1 MSENKVII
9 PCEVLKRITP
19 LLEKSINYEH
29 VMFIK
34 EFQLTEAIFLVGKV
48 TDDTEKLK
56 QGTPYYLTE
65 DEMNFFLRKRKTA
78 DFIPDYTNIYDFVL
92 SVGNNFVLPVLTS
105 PNQPAFTTSEF
116 DKLWDSYKL
125 PHDDYY
131 YSFLVLIAVFA
142 KYIYTHGT
150 FEGEVYVPD
159 DYFVRGEKLKLAE
172 LLCANATKEKTG
184 IKISYNGKSVMLDN
198 WNGWFKKMIY
208 ASLEQEMDIAAI
220 RKELKEKYSTK
231 GKAGRKTKKGQCNVL
246 LSAYNLIHQTS
257 LKTGSVILNDQEAF
271 FMIDFLKYLQLH
283 DQKKEM
289 DAVYMRALLSH
300 YQAEKALIKWW
311 SFE

>member
-1 MSENKVII
+1 MSENKVVI
-9 PCEVLKRITP
+9 PCDVLKRITP

-105 PNQPAFTTSEF
+105 PNQPAFTLTEF
-116 DKLWDSYKL
+116 DKLWDSYNL
-125 PHDDYY
+125 PHDDCY

-142 KYIYTHGT
+142 KYIYTQGT
-150 FEGEVYVPD
+150 FEGGVYVPD
-159 DYFVRGEKLKLAE
+159 DYFIREEKLKLAE
-172 LLCANATKEKTG
+172 LLYATKEKTG
-184 IKISYNGKSVMLDN
+184 IKISYNGKSVTLDN
-198 WNGWFKKMIY
+198 WNGWFKKMVY
-208 ASLEQEMDIAAI
+208 ASLGQETDIAAI

-257 LKTGSVILNDQEAF
+257 LKTGSVILNDKEAYF
-271 FMIDFLKYLQLH
+271 LLDFLKYLQLN
-283 DQKKEM
+283 DKKKEM
-289 DAVYMRALLSH
+289 DSIYMRALLSH
-300 YQAEKALIKWW
+300 YQAEKALINWW

>member
-19 LLEKSINYEH
+19 LLEKSVNYEH

-34 EFQLTEAIFLVGKV
+34 EFQDTEAIFLVGRV

-78 DFIPDYTNIYDFVL
+78 DFIPDYINIYDFVL

-105 PNQPAFTTSEF
+105 PNKPAFTTPEF
-116 DKLWDSYKL
+116 DKLWDSYNL

-142 KYIYTHGT
+142 KYICTHGT

-159 DYFVRGEKLKLAE
+159 DYFIRGEKLKLAE
-172 LLCANATKEKTG
+172 LLYATKEKAG
-184 IKISYNGKSVMLDN
+184 IKISYNGKSVTLDN
-198 WNGWFKKMIY
+198 WNGWFKKMVY
-208 ASLEQEMDIAAI
+208 ASLGQEMDVAAI

-283 DQKKEM
+283 DPKKEM

-300 YQAEKALIKWW
+300 YQAEKSLINWW

>member
-1 MSENKVII
+1 MSENKVVI
-9 PCEVLKRITP
+9 PCDVLKRITP

-34 EFQLTEAIFLVGKV
+34 EFQDTEAIFLVGRV

-65 DEMNFFLRKRKTA
+65 YEMNFFLRKRKTA

-92 SVGNNFVLPVLTS
+92 SVGNNFVLPVLTF
-105 PNQPAFTTSEF
+105 PNKPAFTTSEF
-116 DKLWDSYKL
+116 DKLWDSYNL
-125 PHDDYY
+125 PHDDCY

-142 KYIYTHGT
+142 KYIYTQGT
-150 FEGEVYVPD
+150 FEGGVYVPD
-159 DYFVRGEKLKLAE
+159 DYFIRGEKLKLAE
-172 LLCANATKEKTG
+172 LLYAAKEKKG
-184 IKISYNGKSVMLDN
+184 IKILYNGKSVMLDN

-283 DQKKEM
+283 DPKKEM

-300 YQAEKALIKWW
+300 YQAEKSLINWW